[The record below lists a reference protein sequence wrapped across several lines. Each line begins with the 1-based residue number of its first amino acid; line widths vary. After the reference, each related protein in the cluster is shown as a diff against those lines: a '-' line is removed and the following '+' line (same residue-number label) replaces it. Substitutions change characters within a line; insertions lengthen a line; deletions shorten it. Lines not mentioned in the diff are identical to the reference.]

1 MYFRWMLL
9 VKDMMW
15 IEAKAAMRSTEQSSS
30 TPWKK
35 RSGYAGCALILSEL
49 LVLLYLMVAAQLSYD
64 SQANHYHLFIA
75 RISLPFLLA

>member
-1 MYFRWMLL
+1 MPNSP
-9 VKDMMW
+9 V
-15 IEAKAAMRSTEQSSS
+15 APSTWSGTFSTYDPSVEQSSS

-64 SQANHYHLFIA
+64 SQGNHYHLFIA